1 MNDKAHIKSKAISGF
16 FWSMTENGGS
26 FILHFL
32 IGLVLVRLIPP
43 VDYGIIGMITIFFV
57 MGNVLAD
64 SGLSAAIVQKREPTD
79 SDYSTI
85 LIVNILISIIF
96 YLLVFISAPF
106 IANFYNE
113 PVITLTLRVFGLNS
127 LVAGFGIV
135 QQAIIS
141 RTLNYKRWAR
151 INITSLILAGVV
163 AIWMAYLGWGL
174 WALVFIQI
182 TQNLAN
188 TLQLWI
194 LGGWSHGFRFSYE
207 SFKSLYKFSNPLL
220 IINAV
225 NAVYLEI
232 YYAIIGKIFRAER
245 LAYYM
250 RAKQTAEIFPL
261 QMTYT
266 LNKVMLP
273 VFSNL
278 QDDKESLRSAL
289 HKVLI
294 MTGFINFSVL
304 AFLSANGEA
313 MFVLLFTD
321 KWISAVPFFQIL
333 CIEGLF
339 LPIFMTIGNILI
351 ARGKSSQYMK
361 IEIAKRIIQTI
372 VIVLTISSIELIVL
386 GQLSVSI
393 IFTLIGFVI
402 SYKEI
407 DFLIFKQ
414 IKILLPYLILA
425 GIIFGINFVSN
436 YYFNDLS
443 HLFNIVFNL
452 IISLIVYLSV
462 GKLFKLEAFLN
473 ILEVISEKIN
483 KRKV

>member
-1 MNDKAHIKSKAISGF
+1 
-16 FWSMTENGGS
+16 
-26 FILHFL
+26 
-32 IGLVLVRLIPP
+32 
-43 VDYGIIGMITIFFV
+43 
-57 MGNVLAD
+57 
-64 SGLSAAIVQKREPTD
+64 
-79 SDYSTI
+79 
-85 LIVNILISIIF
+85 
-96 YLLVFISAPF
+96 
-106 IANFYNE
+106 
-113 PVITLTLRVFGLNS
+113 
-127 LVAGFGIV
+127 
-135 QQAIIS
+135 
-141 RTLNYKRWAR
+141 
-151 INITSLILAGVV
+151 
-163 AIWMAYLGWGL
+163 
-174 WALVFIQI
+174 
-182 TQNLAN
+182 
-188 TLQLWI
+188 
-194 LGGWSHGFRFSYE
+194 
-207 SFKSLYKFSNPLL
+207 
-220 IINAV
+220 
-225 NAVYLEI
+225 
-232 YYAIIGKIFRAER
+232 
-245 LAYYM
+245 
-250 RAKQTAEIFPL
+250 
-261 QMTYT
+261 
-266 LNKVMLP
+266 
-273 VFSNL
+273 
-278 QDDKESLRSAL
+278 
-289 HKVLI
+289 